1 LILKSRRVFSR
12 GFFFCA
18 SWGLPLTEFVAKGQ
32 GVEPWEFA
40 LKQQIYLG
48 DDAFVARMQKKAG
61 LNTAAA
67 SPAARG
73 HKAQVSQI
81 HTSTPARE
89 SDLQRYAKLKAQTK
103 EQRNQNIADAF
114 YQGGHSQTAIA
125 LAFEVSTSTVSRVIV
140 GYER

>member
-18 SWGLPLTEFVAKGQ
+18 SWGLPLAEFVAKGQ

-48 DDAFVARMQKKAG
+48 DGAFVARMQKKAG

-67 SPAARG
+67 SPAA
-73 HKAQVSQI
+73 
-81 HTSTPARE
+81 
-89 SDLQRYAKLKAQTK
+89 
-103 EQRNQNIADAF
+103 
-114 YQGGHSQTAIA
+114 
-125 LAFEVSTSTVSRVIV
+125 
-140 GYER
+140 